1 MNRSRRPQSSDLLVC
16 EEDDSIRLD
25 VEFDDR
31 IAIVA
36 LRGVAVADG
45 AGDLDGGRAGE
56 GGRRPLG
63 CCAKPLGLRPT
74 SLDQWFRQSG
84 TR

>member
-1 MNRSRRPQSSDLLVC
+1 MNRSRRPQSSDLRVC
-16 EEDDSIRLD
+16 EEGDSIGLD
-25 VEFDDR
+25 VEVNHR

-36 LRGVAVADG
+36 LRGVGVADG

-56 GGRRPLG
+56 GSRRPLA

-74 SLDQWFRQSG
+74 SLDQ
-84 TR
+84 